1 MLEGYGIQ
9 SRICEKGKR
18 NHPLTEAQRK
28 HNRQKSKIRA
38 LVEHV
43 FGFMENSMNGIF
55 LRCIGLKRA
64 TCQIGLANMVY
75 NMCRYSQLIRLGRIK
90 MA

>member
-1 MLEGYGIQ
+1 MSTIIG
-9 SRICEKGKR
+9 
-18 NHPLTEAQRK
+18 LTLKTGDFQ
-28 HNRQKSKIRA
+28 IDRA

-64 TCQIGLANMVY
+64 ACQIGLANMVY

-90 MA
+90 AA